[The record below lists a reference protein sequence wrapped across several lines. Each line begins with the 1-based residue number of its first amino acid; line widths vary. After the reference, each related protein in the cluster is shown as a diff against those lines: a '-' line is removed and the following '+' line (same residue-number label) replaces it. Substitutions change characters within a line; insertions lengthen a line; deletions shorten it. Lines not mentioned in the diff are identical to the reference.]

1 MVGVPEPANSIMAA
15 TYPFP
20 WRLVG
25 WLAWS
30 SVRSRKRS
38 FRVDAQAAVAMLRPP
53 LKVTGQAEIPSPC
66 VITINHYARPGFQ
79 AWWLA
84 LAVSAVLPVEVHWV
98 VTAAWR
104 YPDRLRSATI
114 TPLSRWILRRAAAVY
129 GFTRMPPM
137 PPRSEE
143 DAQRAAAVRGILR
156 YARQSD
162 WPVIGLAPEGGDF
175 APPGEV
181 AELPSGVGRLMLHLS
196 GLGLTVVPVAAYE
209 ADERLWLNF
218 GEAYRLDAPQ
228 GGSAREIDAWARQV
242 VRNRIQEL
250 LVK

>member
-1 MVGVPEPANSIMAA
+1 MAA

-30 SVRSRKRS
+30 SMRGEKRS
-38 FRVDAQAAVAMLRPP
+38 LRADAQVAIAGLHPP
-53 LKVTGQAEIPSPC
+53 VNVIGQAHVPGPC

-79 AWWLA
+79 VWWLA

-114 TPLSRWILRRAAAVY
+114 TPLSRWIIRRAASVY
-129 GFTRMPPM
+129 GFIRMPPM
-137 PPRSEE
+137 PPRPDE
-143 DAQRAAAVRGILR
+143 DAQRATAVRAILR
-156 YARQSD
+156 YARGSVC
-162 WPVIGLAPEGGDF
+162 PVIGLAPEGGDF
-175 APPGEV
+175 AAPGEV

-196 GLGLTVVPVAAYE
+196 GMGLALLPVAAYE
-209 ADERLWLNF
+209 EDERLCLRF
-218 GEAYRLDAPQ
+218 GQAYQLGAPQ
-228 GGSAREIDAWARQV
+228 GGSPRERDVWARQV

-250 LVK
+250 LIR